1 MMQAMNGDALR
12 IGSGSGCDGFT
23 EDVVAF
29 VADTDPVERTEDDRL
44 TGPHQDDAPTSER
57 DFIDPADG
65 VVSHDGADGGS
76 RIDVKRGQCDAGGG
90 RRGSLRLIGG

>member
-12 IGSGSGCDGFT
+12 IGSGSGCDGFA

-44 TGPHQDDAPTSER
+44 TGTHQDDAPTAQG

-65 VVSHDGADGGS
+65 VVGHDGADWGS
-76 RIDVKRGQCDAGGG
+76 RIDVERCESDTGG
-90 RRGSLRLIGG
+90 